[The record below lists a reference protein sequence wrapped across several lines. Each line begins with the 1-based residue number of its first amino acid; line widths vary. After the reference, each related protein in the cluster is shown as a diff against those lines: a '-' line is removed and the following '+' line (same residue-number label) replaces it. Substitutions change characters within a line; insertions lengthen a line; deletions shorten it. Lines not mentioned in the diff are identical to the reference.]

1 VSSIR
6 GAILPKD
13 RRSTKRSAYQTKTSS
28 LSSATHKPTVM
39 AYPADTLEIWIVLT
53 KSPARLRLTDGVLR
67 LPSLRTNV
75 QIPIT
80 SATDALSESVD
91 VPKAAHDG
99 PIDLTPTRYRYG
111 SAGGRGAP
119 PEIGSTQADFTSPRR

>member
-1 VSSIR
+1 MSSIR

-13 RRSTKRSAYQTKTSS
+13 RRSTKRSAYQTRRYKANNNDMKTSS

-67 LPSLRTNV
+67 LPSPRTNSNYV
-75 QIPIT
+75 GHGR
-80 SATDALSESVD
+80 SE
-91 VPKAAHDG
+91 
-99 PIDLTPTRYRYG
+99 
-111 SAGGRGAP
+111 
-119 PEIGSTQADFTSPRR
+119 